1 MKQLNQKGIAA
12 LAVILLIIVAGIIGG
27 SGWYVYNAQ
36 KKTQQTLDNTS
47 KSLADPQKA
56 QKDSEQKLVS
66 ENDPTK
72 NWKAYSSKEGKFSLR
87 YPQGWVQATHP
98 ELCPEG
104 WLLLGATAATVGKCG
119 SDSGGQMSIST
130 SEGDTRAQVRMDKT
144 LFPDLAVTPVT
155 LHEVMGEMLVGTYK
169 EISGGVQGIGALKD
183 GTIHVQYIFYT
194 NNKTYLLQY
203 FSRNNSEVYPDV
215 LGDFNTMVIKT
226 LKFQP

>member
-12 LAVILLIIVAGIIGG
+12 VAAILLIIVVAIISG

-36 KKTQQTLDNTS
+36 KRTRQTLDDTS
-47 KSLADPQKA
+47 KSLADPQKV
-56 QKDSEQKLVS
+56 QKDSNQKLVS

-72 NWKAYSSKEGKFSLR
+72 NWKAYSSKEGKFSLK

-98 ELCPEG
+98 ELCQEG

-130 SEGDTRAQVRMDKT
+130 SEGDIRSQVRMDKT
-144 LFPDLAVTPVT
+144 LFPDLATKPVNVYG
-155 LHEVMGEMLVGTYK
+155 VMGEMLIGTYK
-169 EISGGVQGIGALKD
+169 ETSSDVQEIGALKD
-183 GTIHVQYIFYT
+183 GTKQVQYIFHT
-194 NNKTYLLQY
+194 NNKTYVLQY

-215 LGDFNTMVIKT
+215 VGDFNTMVTKT
-226 LKFQP
+226 FKFQP